1 MKRLLALT
9 AAACLIAAPL
19 SFAQTTP
26 APATPPAAAT
36 QPATPPQPATPTPE
50 PAVPPAEPSATVAP
64 PAPAGEARCQTRKDA
79 GEQCSCLS
87 APTEFGTSAP
97 AASGSHNM
105 CMVPANAAATT
116 PEQ

>member
-26 APATPPAAAT
+26 TPETPPATT
-36 QPATPPQPATPTPE
+36 QPAPPPQPATPTPE
-50 PAVPPAEPSATVAP
+50 PAVPPAEPSATMAP
-64 PAPAGEARCQTRKDA
+64 PAPAGEARCRTSKDA

-105 CMVPANAAATT
+105 CMVPANAAST

>member
-26 APATPPAAAT
+26 TPETPPATT
-36 QPATPPQPATPTPE
+36 QPATPPQPTTPTPE
-50 PAVPPAEPSATVAP
+50 PAVPPAEPSATAAP
-64 PAPAGEARCQTRKDA
+64 PAGEARCRTSKDE

-105 CMVPANAAATT
+105 CMVPANAAPAST